1 MYRISTAIFITLLV
15 CFYSQTEIQGQEL
28 YKIPFS
34 SKGNT
39 VDLAVANTSAIGI
52 RDLRV
57 LAADLPE
64 WVKMDFTETKI
75 SELKQNE
82 EIEVEFSF
90 KVEKNAPVGR
100 ETMLRFSAVAPTGEQ
115 WTKQIKIIVS
125 APDKYELYQ
134 NFPNPFNPSTTI
146 SYQLSGQSKVSL
158 RIYNTLGEEVARL
171 AENVQEPGYYETRWN
186 ASSFASGIYI
196 YQLYAKGADG
206 HEFIQR
212 KKMLMIK

>member
-15 CFYSQTEIQGQEL
+15 CFYSQAEIRGQQL

-39 VDLAVANTSAIGI
+39 VDLTVANTSTIAVRNIK
-52 RDLRV
+52 V

-90 KVEKNAPVGR
+90 NVEKNAPVGQ
-100 ETMLRFSAVAPTGEQ
+100 EAMLKFLAVGPAGEQ

-146 SYQLSGQSKVSL
+146 SYQLSEQSKVSL
-158 RIYNTLGEEVARL
+158 KIYNALGEEVAAL
-171 AENVQEPGYYETRWN
+171 AENIREAGYYETQWN

-196 YQLYAKGADG
+196 YQLYAKGKDG

-212 KKMLMIK
+212 KKMLLIK